1 MISVGGDIEL
11 LMRQITDSEFVEIL
25 INYSEWESNGTY
37 KAQRHNHTFAEGED
51 QVDYAPSLQY
61 SILKRL
67 SNNHRTSMKTKKILE
82 KHSKIWSRYKD
93 QDESLYLSRE
103 NVMELLE
110 GGSQLMYLTE

>member
-1 MISVGGDIEL
+1 MVRTKHSAIIIL
-11 LMRQITDSEFVEIL
+11 LLRRRSSD
-25 INYSEWESNGTY
+25 YGTHL
-37 KAQRHNHTFAEGED
+37 RVF
-51 QVDYAPSLQY
+51 SI

>member
-1 MISVGGDIEL
+1 
-11 LMRQITDSEFVEIL
+11 MRQITDSELVEIL
-25 INYSEWESNGTY
+25 INYLEWESNGTY
-37 KAQRHNHTFAEGED
+37 QAQRHNHTFAEGED
-51 QVDYAPSLQY
+51 QVDYGTHLRVFSI

-67 SNNHRTSMKTKKILE
+67 SNNHRTSMKTKE
-82 KHSKIWSRYKD
+82 DFRKHSKIWSRYKD